1 MLFIV
6 QYSYLQLK
14 VHGVNLLK
22 KYFVC
27 LFIILLLFIIPIG
40 FASDNY
46 TSLDSQDSFVDEN
59 LIISDN
65 IYFDSS
71 ATDDGNGTLDSPYKS
86 FSADKIVDD
95 SVVHFANGEYN
106 LDQSKIFKNLT
117 IIGQSSNKTILNG
130 FGNYLVSDG
139 FLSISS
145 LTLNNISIKN
155 NNELFVYDSILKNN
169 HVNGSGGAINVG
181 HYASLLEVYNSTFIN
196 NSASYAGGAIC
207 VDSNASKVLIQ
218 RSKFIN
224 NTAGKFGG
232 AVFIQNNPYSNIL
245 DSEFVSNVVSY
256 GRGGSIYSNASQLTV
271 KYSIFNS
278 SKASYG
284 GAIYDENSTSSLN
297 HVLASNNVATYAGGA
312 VYKKGGALEVNS
324 SYFTNNVAEYGDAIF
339 NEDSSSFIVKNSYFI
354 SNEAN
359 YGKSIY
365 GISNQNNYFAKN
377 VFFDNSLILKSSYFD
392 SYVSSFE
399 PIEVNVLKEIYILFS
414 LDKILPDQ
422 INDFFKFLMDI
433 SMSKSKLNMQSSH
446 SNGDNYFGFN
456 LIDYIIQMD
465 SDGNYQFILKYGKT
479 SLFAELADLK
489 SLSYTLSI
497 DDLNI
502 FIKDTFNF
510 DNLDNSINHN
520 AGFSNYL
527 GEIPYLINFAVDDS
541 CANIKNPIFDAS
553 IAFNNSIVL
562 LKTSFVEFSIDFINF
577 DTSIVIVFDDSIS
590 TVEIPFSPNGINL
603 LKFNFA

>member
-6 QYSYLQLK
+6 QYSYLQLE

-207 VDSNASKVLIQ
+207 IDSNASKVLIQ

-256 GRGGSIYSNASQLTV
+256 GMGGSIYSNASQLTV

-377 VFFDNSLILKSSYFD
+377 VFFDNSLILKSNYFD

-433 SMSKSKLNMQSSH
+433 SMSKSKLNMQSLH

-489 SLSYTLSI
+489 SLSYTLFI
-497 DDLNI
+497 DDFNI

-510 DNLDNSINHN
+510 DNLDNSIN
-520 AGFSNYL
+520 ADFSNYI
-527 GEIPYLINFAVDDS
+527 GEIPYLMNFTVDDS

-590 TVEIPFSPNGINL
+590 TVEIPFLINGNDL

>member
-6 QYSYLQLK
+6 QYSYLQLE

-46 TSLDSQDSFVDEN
+46 TSLDSQDSFTDED
-59 LIISDN
+59 LTISDN

-71 ATDDGNGTLDSPYKS
+71 AMDDGNGTLDSPYKS
-86 FSADKIVDD
+86 FSADKLVDD

-155 NNELFVYDSILKNN
+155 NNELFVYDSILRNN

-256 GRGGSIYSNASQLTV
+256 GMGGSIYSNASQLTV

-354 SNEAN
+354 LNEAN

-446 SNGDNYFGFN
+446 SNEDNSFGFN

-497 DDLNI
+497 DDFNI

-510 DNLDNSINHN
+510 DNLDNSIN
-520 AGFSNYL
+520 ADFSNYI
-527 GEIPYLINFAVDDS
+527 GEIPYLMNFTVDDS

-553 IAFNNSIVL
+553 IAFNNSILL

-577 DTSIVIVFDDSIS
+577 DTSIVIDDSIS
-590 TVEIPFSPNGINL
+590 TVEIPFSSNGINL

>member
-6 QYSYLQLK
+6 QYSYLQLE

-27 LFIILLLFIIPIG
+27 LFIILLFIIPIG

-46 TSLDSQDSFVDEN
+46 ASLDSQDSFVDEN

-256 GRGGSIYSNASQLTV
+256 GMGGSIYSNASQLTV

-359 YGKSIY
+359 SGKSIY

-577 DTSIVIVFDDSIS
+577 DTSIVIIFDDSIS

>member
-1 MLFIV
+1 M
-6 QYSYLQLK
+6 
-14 VHGVNLLK
+14 
-22 KYFVC
+22 
-27 LFIILLLFIIPIG
+27 
-40 FASDNY
+40 
-46 TSLDSQDSFVDEN
+46 
-59 LIISDN
+59 
-65 IYFDSS
+65 
-71 ATDDGNGTLDSPYKS
+71 DSPYKS

-256 GRGGSIYSNASQLTV
+256 GMGGSIYSNASQLTV

-377 VFFDNSLILKSSYFD
+377 VFFDNSLILKSNYFD

-433 SMSKSKLNMQSSH
+433 SMSKSKLNMQSLH

-489 SLSYTLSI
+489 SLSYTLFI
-497 DDLNI
+497 DDFNI

-510 DNLDNSINHN
+510 DNLDNSIN
-520 AGFSNYL
+520 ADFSNYI
-527 GEIPYLINFAVDDS
+527 GEIPYLMNFTVDDS

-590 TVEIPFSPNGINL
+590 TVEIPFLINGNDL

>member
-6 QYSYLQLK
+6 QYSYLQLE

-27 LFIILLLFIIPIG
+27 LFIIFLLFIIPIG

-256 GRGGSIYSNASQLTV
+256 GMGGSIYSNASQLTV

-365 GISNQNNYFAKN
+365 GVSNQNNYFAKN

-510 DNLDNSINHN
+510 DNLDNSIN
-520 AGFSNYL
+520 ADFSNYI
-527 GEIPYLINFAVDDS
+527 GEIPYLMNFTVDDS

>member
-6 QYSYLQLK
+6 QYSYLQLE

-46 TSLDSQDSFVDEN
+46 TSLDSQDSFTDED
-59 LIISDN
+59 LTISDN

-71 ATDDGNGTLDSPYKS
+71 AMDDGNGTLDSPYKS
-86 FSADKIVDD
+86 FSADKLVDD

-256 GRGGSIYSNASQLTV
+256 GMGGSIYSNASQLTV

-354 SNEAN
+354 LNEAN

-446 SNGDNYFGFN
+446 SNEDNSFGFN

-497 DDLNI
+497 DDFNI

-510 DNLDNSINHN
+510 DNLDNSIN
-520 AGFSNYL
+520 ADFSNYI
-527 GEIPYLINFAVDDS
+527 GEIPYLMNFTVDDS

-553 IAFNNSIVL
+553 IAFNNSILL

-577 DTSIVIVFDDSIS
+577 DTSIVIDDSIS
-590 TVEIPFSPNGINL
+590 TVEIPFSSNGINL

>member
-6 QYSYLQLK
+6 QYSYLQLE

-46 TSLDSQDSFVDEN
+46 ASLDSQDSFVDEN

-207 VDSNASKVLIQ
+207 IDSNASKVLIQ

-256 GRGGSIYSNASQLTV
+256 GMGGSIYSNASQLTV

-377 VFFDNSLILKSSYFD
+377 VFFDNSLILKSNYFD

-433 SMSKSKLNMQSSH
+433 SMSKSKLNMQSLH

-489 SLSYTLSI
+489 SLSYTLFI
-497 DDLNI
+497 DDFNI

-510 DNLDNSINHN
+510 DNLDNSIN
-520 AGFSNYL
+520 ADFSNYI
-527 GEIPYLINFAVDDS
+527 GEIPYLMNFTVDDS

-590 TVEIPFSPNGINL
+590 TVEIPFLINGNDL

>member
-6 QYSYLQLK
+6 QYSYLQLE

-46 TSLDSQDSFVDEN
+46 ASLDLQDSFVDEN

-256 GRGGSIYSNASQLTV
+256 GMGGSIYSNASQLTV

-297 HVLASNNVATYAGGA
+297 HVLASNNVATYAGGV

-446 SNGDNYFGFN
+446 SNDDNYFGFN
-456 LIDYIIQMD
+456 LIVYIIQMD

-479 SLFAELADLK
+479 SLFAELTDLK

-577 DTSIVIVFDDSIS
+577 DTSIVIIFDDSIS

>member
-1 MLFIV
+1 M
-6 QYSYLQLK
+6 
-14 VHGVNLLK
+14 K

-27 LFIILLLFIIPIG
+27 LFIILLFIIPIG

-46 TSLDSQDSFVDEN
+46 ASLDSQDSFVDEN

-256 GRGGSIYSNASQLTV
+256 GMGGSIYSNASQLTV

-359 YGKSIY
+359 SGKSIY

-577 DTSIVIVFDDSIS
+577 DTSIVIIFDDSIS